1 MKITCDVLEDELLRK
16 LDDLVDIQKIERAV
30 SRAALLVEAEAK
42 KKAPRDNGDLA
53 RSITSKVETSG
64 NEVTGTVFTPLFY
77 APYVEYGTGLFAED
91 GDGRKDVPWH
101 YKDDKGDW
109 HSTSGQK
116 PQPFLRPA
124 LDENREQVLRIIMEG
139 LIDD

>member
-16 LDDLVDIQKIERAV
+16 LDDLVDIQKIEKAV